1 MYSVP
6 PLLQFVSLQN
16 TVWPINGSGYQRTYK
31 PDGLLETAHL
41 SFEWHHRD
49 ISGKLLSQSGLIWYE
64 IYIKSK
70 IGSSLFVKKNLYIVY
85 LHQKF
90 DLGEKECS
98 VSTPFE

>member
-31 PDGLLETAHL
+31 PDGLLEATYL
-41 SFEWHHRD
+41 SFEWYQWQT
-49 ISGKLLSQSGLIWYE
+49 IVSVAWYSCE
-64 IYIKSK
+64 IYIESK
-70 IGSSLFVKKNLYIVY
+70 IGSSLFVQKNLYIVY
-85 LHQKF
+85 FYQNV